1 MINLIFT
8 SHYDVLSWIIIL
20 GKQTH
25 FALCILLDLL
35 CSSLLLLC
43 DLVFFISFSSC
54 FLLTRF

>member
-8 SHYDVLSWIIIL
+8 IHYDVLSWIVIL

-25 FALCILLDLL
+25 FVLCLLRDLL

-43 DLVFFISFSSC
+43 DLII
-54 FLLTRF
+54 